1 MTTTRKPDESAM
13 GNGATAPDTPAAGA
27 AGRVPGKHRSWE
39 TTEGVIRAPNRSMMW
54 AMGLTDKDINAP
66 FVGVASTHNEVTPC
80 NSGIAPLVEEV
91 KRGVFA
97 ARGTPFTFGTITVSD
112 AISMGTEGMK
122 GSLVSREVIADSI
135 ETVCFAERFDGL
147 VAVAGC
153 DKSLPGA
160 MMAMAR
166 LNLPSIFIYGG
177 SILPGNWRGRDIQ
190 IQTVFEAVG
199 QRQAGLIDDDELR
212 AIEVH
217 ACPGPGACGGM
228 FTANTMSS
236 IGEALGLSLPGSAS
250 EPAVDQ
256 RKLASSRR
264 AGEAVLNLL
273 REDIRPSDI
282 LTKEAFENA
291 VALVVSM
298 GGSTNSTLH
307 LPAIAHEVNVELTLK
322 DIHDIS
328 MRTPLLADMKPGGRY
343 LMFDL
348 DRVGGVPVVMKRLLE
363 AGLLH
368 GDCMTVTG
376 KTVEEN
382 LEDWPDFGD
391 TNVVKTVDAPLSST
405 GGLVSLFGNLAPE
418 GCILKV
424 AGHQFGARWSG
435 TAKVFNQEE
444 QVMDALRRR
453 EIVAG
458 DVVVIRYEGPKGGPG
473 MREMLSVT
481 GALVGQG
488 LGEKVFLITDGRFS
502 GASHGSMIGHVGPEA
517 AVGWADSRRAGRRR
531 HRDRSRQ
538 LRTERQAQRR
548 RDSRPAGDVGTPAAS
563 LQIRRPRQVHQAR
576 PSRRPGGCNGLTA
589 PTGFRFS
596 PCRYPDPLGRS
607 KNLSPGGITTGG
619 LPRCDRWSRPHPTSR
634 GPRRAPQTGWR
645 PSPGPGL

>member
-1 MTTTRKPDESAM
+1 MTTTPKQDESATT
-13 GNGATAPDTPAAGA
+13 NGAKA
-27 AGRVPGKHRSWE
+27 AGRVAGKHRSWE
-39 TTEGVIRAPNRSMMW
+39 TTEGVIRAPNRAMMW

-66 FVGVASTHNEVTPC
+66 FVGIASTHNEVTPC

-135 ETVCFAERFDGL
+135 ETVCFAERFDGV

-166 LNLPSIFIYGG
+166 LNLPSVFIYGG

-264 AGEAVLNLL
+264 AGEAVLDLL
-273 REDIRPSDI
+273 RQDIRPSDI
-282 LTKEAFENA
+282 LTRKAFENA

-298 GGSTNSTLH
+298 GGSTNSALH
-307 LPAIAHEVNVELTLK
+307 LPAIAHEVGVELTLK

-368 GDCMTVTG
+368 GDCLTVTG

-382 LEDWPDFGD
+382 LRDWPDFGD
-391 TNVVKTVDAPLSST
+391 TNVVKTVDEPLSET
-405 GGLVSLFGNLAPE
+405 GGLVSLFGNLAPH

-435 TAKVFNQEE
+435 KAKVFNQEE

-453 EIVAG
+453 DIVAG

-517 AVGWADSRRAGRRR
+517 AVGGPIAAVQD
-531 HRDRSRQ
+531 
-538 LRTERQAQRR
+538 
-548 RDSRPAGDVGTPAAS
+548 GDTIEIDLDNFELNVDLSDEEMSARLETWEPLPPPYETGVLGKYIKLVQPAA
-563 LQIRRPRQVHQAR
+563 RGAV
-576 PSRRPGGCNGLTA
+576 
-589 PTGFRFS
+589 TG
-596 PCRYPDPLGRS
+596 
-607 KNLSPGGITTGG
+607 
-619 LPRCDRWSRPHPTSR
+619 
-634 GPRRAPQTGWR
+634 
-645 PSPGPGL
+645 